1 MQSIADGLP
10 SEVAHRIHPDWRKNE
25 TDYWAAR
32 DQFLVQYPNQWIAFA
47 NGKIIASGDS
57 PVDFFHQARQSGKHP
72 FVTCVGHEHE
82 PCRMRRVAFPT
93 E

>member
-32 DQFLVQYPNQWIAFA
+32 DQFIVQYPNQ
-47 NGKIIASGDS
+47 
-57 PVDFFHQARQSGKHP
+57 
-72 FVTCVGHEHE
+72 
-82 PCRMRRVAFPT
+82 
-93 E
+93 